1 MMRLARPFLL
11 AILAVALGAYAFD
24 CEAATT
30 PEQAMQCC
38 NSMHCSSHG
47 HHGQDCC
54 KDMPT
59 THGPFV
65 RLSSGHGLSSAP
77 VVLTA
82 ALVSAECVTLD
93 FSAETFAT
101 RCHAPPIFS
110 PPPSLPLRV

>member
-1 MMRLARPFLL
+1 MRSVTRILRTVL
-11 AILAVALGAYAFD
+11 AIALAAYAFD
-24 CEAATT
+24 CSAATT
-30 PEQAMQCC
+30 AEQSMQCC
-38 NSMHCSSHG
+38 KSMHCSSHG

-65 RLSSGHGLSSAP
+65 QLSSGHGLSSAP
-77 VVLTA
+77 VVLA
-82 ALVSAECVTLD
+82 VAPASAECVTFD

-101 RCHAPPIFS
+101 QCHAPPIFS